1 MNNLNGIY
9 VKLNQQVSK
18 SVRDNYFCLI
28 SKQKGESSLKRG
40 QYHLLVY
47 IAMLA
52 AQGVVIGLIER
63 FIPSPFAFAPG
74 AKLGLANLITIIAI
88 FTLPKK
94 YSFQVVAIRI
104 LLTTLLGGTLSN
116 FMYSAAGGVLS
127 YLVMILIQ
135 YLGPKRV
142 SIVGISVMG
151 GIVHNVGQL
160 GMAAI
165 LAQSWAVLNYLP
177 ILSISGILAGFAVG
191 FAGNL
196 LLHKIS
202 VLRVYHDDLMQA
214 KSQINWLTI
223 NE

>member
-1 MNNLNGIY
+1 M
-9 VKLNQQVSK
+9 
-18 SVRDNYFCLI
+18 
-28 SKQKGESSLKRG
+28 KRG

-94 YSFQVVAIRI
+94 HSFQVVAIRI

-151 GIVHNVGQL
+151 GIAHNVGQL

>member
-1 MNNLNGIY
+1 M
-9 VKLNQQVSK
+9 
-18 SVRDNYFCLI
+18 
-28 SKQKGESSLKRG
+28 KRG

-104 LLTTLLGGTLSN
+104 LLTTLLGGTLST

-151 GIVHNVGQL
+151 GIAHNVGQL

-202 VLRVYHDDLMQA
+202 VLRVYHDDLMQS